1 MLLIAAAG
9 TDLEAMWIVMLYLG
23 LRPGEAAGLAWD
35 DIDFDSGTAH
45 IWRSRKV
52 GASGNSV
59 VGATKTP
66 GSIRTLDAPQPVLD
80 SFARH
85 RRRQH
90 EQRLAAGSWWTNDEN
105 LVFTSPDG
113 KPSDS
118 TAVRKEFREIVAA
131 SDVEGDWTPNLLRHS
146 AASLMADAGMPIEL
160 VADQLGHRDLRMLQR
175 HYRHRIRPT
184 ISGGAVVDGLLTRE
198 VG

>member
-1 MLLIAAAG
+1 MGRHRLRFGHRAH
-9 TDLEAMWIVMLYLG
+9 LEI
-23 LRPGEAAGLAWD
+23 
-35 DIDFDSGTAH
+35 TQ
-45 IWRSRKV
+45 V

-80 SFARH
+80 SFVRH

-175 HYRHRIRPT
+175 HYRHGIRPT